1 MGRRK
6 GAMSVSGCPRRPLH
20 CGPSGMAGV
29 LTRTRAGWA
38 PLGWAGRAQRWF
50 FRGADGIDQGPVNFR
65 VLRAYIRLGQVTL
78 EARVWREGEQ
88 EWHLARDVSIF
99 NSCTPGLPRSGEVAD
114 LMEETGKRI
123 YEAQTV
129 FATGGGT
136 PLFPRTP
143 ASPGAVHLPATSGR
157 GTSAE
162 VARGE
167 GGEGPDGAE
176 WFYIDAEKEYRGP
189 LDNAKMK
196 ELLRTGVVSDDTW
209 VWSELAQSEWAQM
222 KNASTLGKM
231 RVSLKSPTFVTPRTE
246 PRRTGAQMSASP
258 FGQSPGSRQPMTVS
272 SVVRPGAASK
282 TGAGSQAE
290 LKRLRAELRQA
301 REELQGKDSKIKS
314 YKSKLKEARTELQ
327 EQDSKIENLQRDLEA
342 AEIRNGGGGQD
353 LEEELAGKTQ
363 KIEELK
369 SLLSEKDG
377 EVLRAREAL
386 TSQLTWL
393 IDTGSEK

>member
-1 MGRRK
+1 
-6 GAMSVSGCPRRPLH
+6 
-20 CGPSGMAGV
+20 
-29 LTRTRAGWA
+29 
-38 PLGWAGRAQRWF
+38 
-50 FRGADGIDQGPVNFR
+50 
-65 VLRAYIRLGQVTL
+65 
-78 EARVWREGEQ
+78 
-88 EWHLARDVSIF
+88 
-99 NSCTPGLPRSGEVAD
+99 
-114 LMEETGKRI
+114 
-123 YEAQTV
+123 
-129 FATGGGT
+129 
-136 PLFPRTP
+136 
-143 ASPGAVHLPATSGR
+143 
-157 GTSAE
+157 
-162 VARGE
+162 
-167 GGEGPDGAE
+167 
-176 WFYIDAEKEYRGP
+176 
-189 LDNAKMK
+189 MK

-231 RVSLKSPTFVTPRTE
+231 RVSLKSRTFVTPRTE
-246 PRRTGAQMSASP
+246 PRWAGAQMGVSP

-282 TGAGSQAE
+282 TGACSQAE

-314 YKSKLKEARTELQ
+314 YKGKLKEARAELQ
-327 EQDSKIENLQRDLEA
+327 EQDSRIEKLQRDLEA

-363 KIEELK
+363 KIEELR